1 MSAKQ
6 AIQVGSRYVKPMLS
20 LSKVKDFDMPKTEE
34 QCRDKLKEI
43 FLKNKDVSDIRV
55 IDVLVIKGQMELQEC
70 VKIWKQKGHVMAYW
84 KPSEEPKPKDFL
96 SKFFA
101 VLYCDINK
109 SHQQCRDKLREKF
122 YKNACVTDTRVVDM
136 LVIKGYMELKE
147 VTHNWMQKGR
157 IMAHWNPT
165 HEPKPKEFIA
175 KFLRGLD

>member
-1 MSAKQ
+1 MATCSSIKSTTKQ
-6 AIQVGSRYVKPMLS
+6 VRPLLS
-20 LSKVKDFDMPKTEE
+20 LSFNEARQRSIGLYRAWYRYIPY
-34 QCRDKLKEI
+34 L
-43 FLKNKDVSDIRV
+43 L
-55 IDVLVIKGQMELQEC
+55 
-70 VKIWKQKGHVMAYW
+70 
-84 KPSEEPKPKDFL
+84 
-96 SKFFA
+96 
-101 VLYCDINK
+101 LYCDINK